1 MNNTSLLVH
10 TINNNLENIEVLL
23 EEDNLDKEKN
33 ILVGKIINEQ
43 LNKILENA
51 ELYYLEDE
59 EYAINKNKVFFLE
72 FVNFIIQELQ
82 ELIDKK
88 VKEISIK
95 TTYKNKKVEVDLNT
109 LKLLLN
115 YLLLNYIDYKNI
127 DIKLYSDEIY
137 LKIS

>member
-10 TINNNLENIEVLL
+10 TINSNLENIEVLL
-23 EEDNLDKEKN
+23 EEDNLDKEKKN
-33 ILVGKIINEQ
+33 LVGKIINEQ

-72 FVNFIIQELQ
+72 FINSIIQEL
-82 ELIDKK
+82 INKK
-88 VKEISIK
+88 TNEIKIK
-95 TTYKNKKVEVDLNT
+95 TMYKNKKVEIDLNEMQ
-109 LKLLLN
+109 LLLN

>member
-72 FVNFIIQELQ
+72 FVNFIIQEL
-82 ELIDKK
+82 IDKK
-88 VKEISIK
+88 IKEIVIK
-95 TTYKNKKVEVDLNT
+95 TTYKNKRVEVDLNT
-109 LKLLLN
+109 LKSLLN

-137 LKIS
+137 LKIF

>member
-10 TINNNLENIEVLL
+10 TINSNLENIEVLL
-23 EEDNLDKEKN
+23 EEDNLDKEKKN
-33 ILVGKIINEQ
+33 LVGKIINEQ

-59 EYAINKNKVFFLE
+59 KYAINKNKVFFLE
-72 FVNFIIQELQ
+72 FINSIIQEL
-82 ELIDKK
+82 ISKK
-88 VKEISIK
+88 TNEIKIK
-95 TTYKNKKVEVDLNT
+95 TMYKNKKVEIDLNVM
-109 LKLLLN
+109 KLLLN
-115 YLLLNYIDYKNI
+115 YLLLNYIDYKKI

>member
-88 VKEISIK
+88 GKEIAIK

-109 LKLLLN
+109 LKSLLN